1 MGMKLSNLKGEYDA
15 IFSLGDLCL
24 ASIQLRKL
32 GLRPYAGVID
42 WMGSPSLSDVNRLL
56 RNRFAG
62 FMELQNLSI
71 IGYATEQFICVID
84 NAYNIVSNHDFST
97 DKNTLTY
104 LTTYPE
110 VKEKFER
117 RIRRFL
123 EKMETCKR
131 VLFVRTEGTYE
142 EAAELQEV
150 LSSLVKRDFR
160 VLLINHTDVEGIVED
175 NWSLKKVCAV
185 QFPNKDKWY
194 SNDDY
199 WNAVFDGIRLKS

>member
-1 MGMKLSNLKGEYDA
+1 MKLSNLKGEYDA

-24 ASIQLRKL
+24 ASIQLRRL
-32 GLRPYAGVID
+32 GLRPFSGVID

-62 FMELQNLSI
+62 FMQLQNLSI
-71 IGYATEQFICVID
+71 IGYANEQFICVID

-97 DKNTLTY
+97 DKNSLTF
-104 LTTYPE
+104 LNTYPE
-110 VKEKFER
+110 VKEKFDR

-160 VLLINHTDVEGIVED
+160 VLLINHTDVQGIVED

-194 SNDDY
+194 GNDNY
-199 WNAVFDGIRLKS
+199 WNSVLEGIRLKS